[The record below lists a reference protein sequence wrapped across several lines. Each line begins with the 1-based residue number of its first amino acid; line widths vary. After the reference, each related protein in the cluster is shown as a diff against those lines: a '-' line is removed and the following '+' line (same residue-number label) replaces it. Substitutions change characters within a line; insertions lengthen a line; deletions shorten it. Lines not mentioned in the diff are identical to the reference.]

1 MDKDSYWKKIFSS
14 ILCRHLKDSIFLTMF
29 KKDFLIRL
37 LAQDASID
45 SQDPELIKENQDRPK
60 LVLRVKKSEH
70 LKRKVF

>member
-1 MDKDSYWKKIFSS
+1 
-14 ILCRHLKDSIFLTMF
+14 MF

-70 LKRKVF
+70 QKSKVFYLLLIIKNLYAN